1 MTQNLYRGKRF
12 SNKNNTKQKKKNI
25 EDYIFYLGTSK
36 QASNYKT
43 SAEYILNLIKMTF
56 ERGNDIAE
64 SLLTLT
70 KMNTKG
76 WEPKLEFS

>member
-1 MTQNLYRGKRF
+1 MQN
-12 SNKNNTKQKKKNI
+12 QKKKNI
-25 EDYIFYLGTSK
+25 EDYVFYLGTSK
-36 QASNYKT
+36 QASDYET
-43 SAEYILNLIKMTF
+43 SAKYILNHIKMTF